1 MGGLVVAAEALA
13 EEVEDVMRYL
23 SDLDARSLMYLRAVR
38 RTVLTESSRTVA
50 VDLV

>member
-13 EEVEDVMRYL
+13 EEVEGVMRYL
-23 SDLDARSLMYLRAVR
+23 SDLGAMSLMYLRAVR
-38 RTVLTESSRTVA
+38 RKVLTESLETVA